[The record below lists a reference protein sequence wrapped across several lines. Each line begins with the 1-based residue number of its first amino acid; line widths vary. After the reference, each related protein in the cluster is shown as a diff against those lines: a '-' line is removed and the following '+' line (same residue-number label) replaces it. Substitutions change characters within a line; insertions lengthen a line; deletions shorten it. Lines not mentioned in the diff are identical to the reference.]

1 MPSSARFM
9 LACIAAFWLIVPIG
23 LNAGKPVL
31 IKKPNP
37 THVEK
42 DSMYIPLEKVA
53 GIDEEIDDE
62 NFFARPMDLVTDD
75 RGGFFVFDHILEK
88 IFSFGKDLKLRKVF
102 LNLGNGPFEIMKKE
116 PVIQRLYFSHDG
128 HLYVISSFNKKIMSF
143 TREATPIKEIRLPQ
157 YHVPQFTPVVDKAG
171 NIYTYSPRNDGIDVL
186 DKNLKIKYTLLNN
199 GEMDKYLI
207 KAPPD
212 NPYPPKGYALNF
224 VTLMYDVLPDGRL
237 LVYVARSSILYIF
250 KEGKLQ
256 KQYKIWPE
264 RTIPNLLLRI
274 EKFKK
279 RFKNEYIEVNLFNS
293 FFVDKDNESFFYLT
307 TSAKTDEQKLIYR
320 FTLDGRLDNIYYFPF
335 KSIRRILAK
344 RNQLFYGVGESDISI
359 FKIKK

>member
-75 RGGFFVFDHILEK
+75 RGGFFVFDDILEK
-88 IFSFGKDLKLRKVF
+88 ALSFGKDLKLRKVF
-102 LNLGNGPFEIMKKE
+102 LTLGNGPFEIMKKE
-116 PVIQRLYFSHDG
+116 PGVQRLYFSHDG
-128 HLYVISSFNKKIMSF
+128 NLYVISPFNNKIMSF
-143 TREATPIKEIRLPQ
+143 TREATPIKEFRLPQ
-157 YHVPQFTPVVDKAG
+157 YHIPQFIPVVDKAG
-171 NIYTYSPRNDGIDVL
+171 NIYTYSPSNDGIDVL
-186 DKNLKIKYTLLNN
+186 DKNLKIKYSLLKK
-199 GEMDKYLI
+199 GELDKYLI
-207 KAPPD
+207 KAPPYD
-212 NPYPPKGYALNF
+212 PHSPQKYSLDLGAL
-224 VTLMYDVLPDGRL
+224 VYDVLSDGRL
-237 LVYVARSSILYIF
+237 LAYVARSSTLYIF
-250 KEGKLQ
+250 KEEKLL
-256 KQYKIWPE
+256 KQFNIWPE
-264 RTIPNLLLRI
+264 RAFPPFFQRI
-274 EKFKK
+274 ERRREKV
-279 RFKNEYIEVNLFNS
+279 KNKYTPVRMFIS

-307 TSAKTDEQKLIYR
+307 TASIADNKKLVYR
-320 FTLDGRLDNIYYFPF
+320 FTLDGRLDNIYYCPL
-335 KSIRRILAK
+335 KSVKRILAK
-344 RNQLFYGVGESDISI
+344 RNQLFYGIGESDISI